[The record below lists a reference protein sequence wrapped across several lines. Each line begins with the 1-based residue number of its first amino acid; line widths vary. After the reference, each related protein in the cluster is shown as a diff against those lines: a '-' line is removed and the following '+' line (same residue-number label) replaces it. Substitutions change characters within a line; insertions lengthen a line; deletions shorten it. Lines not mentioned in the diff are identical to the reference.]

1 MLTTSLPTAP
11 LESWRATLSSAWT
24 TVVLAM
30 LLRDVHELLRPGF
43 VAEVMTGTVN
53 GVVLTEGFLLIAGVV
68 VVVPVL
74 MVLASRV
81 LSERATRWATLVV
94 APLVALGIV
103 ASGLGDSDD
112 VLFAAVEIG
121 VLAFAAWT
129 AWRGPSAA
137 GV

>member
-129 AWRGPSAA
+129 AWRGPRA
-137 GV
+137 GVV